1 MTWFCFK
8 DQDQTKL
15 NNCEKNLC
23 LSNDKNEVL
32 SEKPGVHPEFTW
44 MHLLSVSFPI
54 LMGENSLRFPFTR
67 ELMVCILAN
76 LWWDVS
82 MCQMATKASEVIELL
97 GSSCHPFQDI
107 NDLL

>member
-1 MTWFCFK
+1 MK
-8 DQDQTKL
+8 
-15 NNCEKNLC
+15 KNLC
-23 LSNDKNEVL
+23 RSNDKNEVL
-32 SEKPGVHPEFTW
+32 SENSGVHLEFMW

-54 LMGENSLRFPFTR
+54 LVGENYLRFLFTR

-97 GSSCHPFQDI
+97 AFVT
-107 NDLL
+107 LLRKLMTFFE